1 MSTKERNAVRLLD
14 TKLDDKLAKYLMIG
28 AILMLISVIIHDGDH
43 IRQAYL
49 WSTDTTGTW
58 VSQSFIDS
66 HGGDIGIWD
75 ILSPTLLVLN
85 LTVYIFPVVSIFL
98 VKTRRFSALMV
109 IAIGGIFTS
118 ASFLILHFCG
128 SFSGLWGY
136 WNVSYLRL
144 FAPDALEAVGYR
156 INWVSWVLLFEV
168 PAFCLPVSV
177 YSFKHYLSEKKRI
190 LAENG

>member
-1 MSTKERNAVRLLD
+1 MSQKDKNTARLLD
-14 TKLDDKLAKYLMIG
+14 TKLNDKLAKTMLLY

-58 VSQSFIDS
+58 VSQSFIDA

-75 ILSPTLLVLN
+75 ILAPTLLVLN

-98 VKTRRFSALMV
+98 VKLRRFSALPV

-118 ASFLILHFCG
+118 ASFLILHFFG

-136 WNVSYLRL
+136 WNVSYFKL
-144 FAPDALEAVGYR
+144 FSPDALATVGYR

-168 PAFCLPVSV
+168 PAICLPVTV
-177 YSFKHYLSEKKRI
+177 CAFKQYKLQKKAI
-190 LAENG
+190 LAENS